1 MTLLTKGLGAVAK
14 NFIQRIKKTPNKVF
28 ADPSFNVSGK
38 TQKRKGDCLS
48 TVSAPNY
55 EIIKRDGLETSLLE
69 VSMGPHHPSTHG
81 VFRLRVTFDGEEILE
96 VEPIFGYL
104 HRGTEKLA
112 EERNYT
118 QIVTLTDRLD
128 YVSSMINNQAYCLAV
143 EELLGVEVPQ
153 RAKYLRTLTAELQ
166 RVASHLM
173 GIGFFLQ
180 DLGTLGTP
188 LMYGFRS
195 REKILDLFEMLC
207 GARITLSYMRPGG
220 VFFDAPD
227 DFWPALDQ
235 FLEDFDIEFEELERL
250 ILENEIVMVRTRGV
264 SVLPLDLAIN
274 ASVSGPTLRASGS
287 DWDWRKKAPYDA
299 YDRMDF
305 EVPTATGG
313 DNYDRFWVRMQ
324 EIRQSIRIVRQCVEQ
339 IEPGATRAEVPLI
352 LRPKPGTE
360 SYGRVEASKGEL
372 AFYVVSDGG
381 ISPYRMKVRSPSL
394 INLTVTEH
402 LLVGWK
408 LSDMIVTLG
417 SLDINMGEVDR

>member
-1 MTLLTKGLGAVAK
+1 MPIHTEPMTV
-14 NFIQRIKKTPNKVF
+14 NI
-28 ADPSFNVSGK
+28 
-38 TQKRKGDCLS
+38 
-48 TVSAPNY
+48 
-55 EIIKRDGLETSLLE
+55 
-69 VSMGPHHPSTHG
+69 GPQHPSTHG

-227 DFWPALDQ
+227 DFWLALDQ

>member
-1 MTLLTKGLGAVAK
+1 MPIHTEPMTV
-14 NFIQRIKKTPNKVF
+14 NI
-28 ADPSFNVSGK
+28 
-38 TQKRKGDCLS
+38 
-48 TVSAPNY
+48 
-55 EIIKRDGLETSLLE
+55 
-69 VSMGPHHPSTHG
+69 GPQHPSTHG

-143 EELLGVEVPQ
+143 EELIGVEVPQ

>member
-1 MTLLTKGLGAVAK
+1 MPIHTEPMTV
-14 NFIQRIKKTPNKVF
+14 NI
-28 ADPSFNVSGK
+28 
-38 TQKRKGDCLS
+38 
-48 TVSAPNY
+48 
-55 EIIKRDGLETSLLE
+55 
-69 VSMGPHHPSTHG
+69 GPQHPSTHG

-227 DFWPALDQ
+227 DFWLALDQ
-235 FLEDFDIEFEELERL
+235 FLEDFDIEFAELERL